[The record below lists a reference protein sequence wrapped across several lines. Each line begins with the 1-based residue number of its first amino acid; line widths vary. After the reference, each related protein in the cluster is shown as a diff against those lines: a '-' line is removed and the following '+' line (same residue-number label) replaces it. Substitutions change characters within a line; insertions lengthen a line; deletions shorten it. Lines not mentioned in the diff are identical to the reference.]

1 MSESVERSE
10 WSQYSKAYLGQANT
24 ITCNQSHPAWCY
36 NVSKIVGEYITFDDV
51 VIVPGLAPV
60 EPSNVDITG
69 YASKS
74 IMLPIPV
81 LSSPMDTVTEH
92 RLAILL
98 ARMGALGVI
107 HRNMD
112 SDSQAKE
119 VQKVKKSNPS
129 LWAELPRV
137 DSPEA
142 LEDLLLRLEETDARA
157 AIVYHGGM
165 PVGIYIEKGADYA
178 YWSGKAKAMITLL
191 ELVNPAPLTDEM
203 GYLMVGA
210 AISPFD
216 LERAK
221 KLESAGVDVLVTDV
235 AHLHNEG
242 AIRSLKKLVESVSV
256 DVVAGNIGTREAALD
271 ILTRIEDVAGLRVG
285 ISSGSICSTGEVA
298 GAAVPT
304 LQAVLNVVSALKEL
318 GLHGKIPVIA
328 DGGIRNPGDAA
339 KAIIAG
345 ASSVMTGRLF
355 AGTEEAPSKKIRI
368 GDKVYKTYRG
378 MASRGAMEKR
388 HASDRY
394 SKPSKALEE
403 GIEGLVPY
411 TGSAMIKLMELAT
424 GLQAALGYAGA
435 GNIREAWEKGRLAK
449 ITPIGSMEI
458 KPHDILTK

>member
-1 MSESVERSE
+1 M
-10 WSQYSKAYLGQANT
+10 G
-24 ITCNQSHPAWCY
+24 
-36 NVSKIVGEYITFDDV
+36 SKIIGEYLTFDDV

-60 EPSNVDITG
+60 DPAEVNITG

-92 RLAILL
+92 RLAVLL
-98 ARMGALGVI
+98 ARMGGLGVI
-107 HRNMD
+107 HRNLD
-112 SDSQAKE
+112 ADSQARE
-119 VQKVKKSNPS
+119 VQLVKKSNPS
-129 LWAELPRV
+129 LWAEVPRV

-142 LEDLLLRLEETDARA
+142 LEDLLLRLEETGAKA
-157 AIVYHGGM
+157 AIIYHGGV
-165 PVGIYIEKGADYA
+165 PAGIYIERGADHE
-178 YWSGKAKAMITLL
+178 YWAGKAGAMITLL

-210 AISPFD
+210 AVSPFD
-216 LERAK
+216 VERAK
-221 KLESAGVDVLVTDV
+221 KLEKAGADLLVTDV

-242 AIRSLKKLVESVSV
+242 AITALKELVDSVSI

-271 ILTRIEDVAGLRVG
+271 ILSRVEGVAGLRVG

-304 LQAVLNVVSALKEL
+304 LQAVLNVVDALKEL

-355 AGTEEAPSKKIRI
+355 AGTEEAPSRKVRV
-368 GDKVYKTYRG
+368 GGRVYKTYRG
-378 MASRGAMEKR
+378 MASRGAMERR

-394 SKPSKALEE
+394 SKPSKVLEE
-403 GIEGLVPY
+403 GVEGLVPY
-411 TGSAMIKLMELAT
+411 RGSAMVTLMELAT

-435 GNIREAWEKGRLAK
+435 ASIREAWEKGRLAK
-449 ITPIGSMEI
+449 ITPIGSNEI